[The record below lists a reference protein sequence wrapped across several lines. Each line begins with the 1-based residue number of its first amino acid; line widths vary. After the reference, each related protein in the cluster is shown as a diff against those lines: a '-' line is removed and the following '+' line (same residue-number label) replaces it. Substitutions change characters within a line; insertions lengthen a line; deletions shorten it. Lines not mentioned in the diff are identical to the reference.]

1 MVHIVIFLNDI
12 VGLDAIYD
20 IKHLLFD
27 ILDDLVDELPVD
39 LQLLV
44 LFYKGNNIGT
54 NLKLRLVAVK
64 LA

>member
-1 MVHIVIFLNDI
+1 
-12 VGLDAIYD
+12 VGLDAIYNV
-20 IKHLLFD
+20 KHLLFN
-27 ILDDLVDELPVD
+27 ILDDLADELPVD

-44 LFYKGNNIGT
+44 LFYKRNNIGT

>member
-1 MVHIVIFLNDI
+1 
-12 VGLDAIYD
+12 VGLDAIYN
-20 IKHLLFD
+20 IKHLLFNV
-27 ILDDLVDELPVD
+27 LDDFIDKLPVD

-44 LFYKGNNIGT
+44 LFYKGNNIGA

>member
-1 MVHIVIFLNDI
+1 
-12 VGLDAIYD
+12 VGLDAIYN
-20 IKHLLFD
+20 IKHLLFN
-27 ILDDLVDELPVD
+27 ILDDLADELPVD